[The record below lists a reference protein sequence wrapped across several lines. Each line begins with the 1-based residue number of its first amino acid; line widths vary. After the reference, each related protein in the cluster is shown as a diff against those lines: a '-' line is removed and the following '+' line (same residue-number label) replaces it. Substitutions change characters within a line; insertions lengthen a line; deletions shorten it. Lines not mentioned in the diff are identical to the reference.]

1 MDGREWEK
9 IQTTSTPQKTNLKKM
24 GKPMVTKR
32 IKQLEKCKETHTRK
46 PKDRVYPRF

>member
-24 GKPMVTKR
+24 VKPMVTKR
-32 IKQLEKCKETHTRK
+32 LKQLEKCNENTRK